1 MTSAMTSGM
10 TLGMT
15 FGMTEA
21 GAAIAFV
28 APSGFLPDP
37 STIDRSARFFTRRGW
52 RVQSGDSCFER
63 HLRFAG
69 PDELRCTELQRFAT
83 DRNIDVVMAARGGY
97 GLTRFLDRLD
107 FAAIRRAERFIVGY
121 SDFTAFNLALLARAG
136 GTSWQGPSSVDF
148 AAESPDEYT
157 VGHFFGVLQGGRHT
171 VEFAAE
177 GSPDCEA
184 RGTLWGG
191 NLALVCALLGTPYM
205 PRSRGI
211 LFLEDVNEPAYCIE
225 RMLLQL
231 LQAGVLARQRAV
243 LLGAFAPV
251 PPQANDNGF
260 DLAQVVAHLRAVCA
274 TPIVSGLPFGH
285 VPRKATVPVGKAAR
299 LAVAS
304 GSARLEFQGA

>member
-1 MTSAMTSGM
+1 
-10 TLGMT
+10 
-15 FGMTEA
+15 MTEA

-37 STIDRSARFFTRRGW
+37 SAIDRSARFFTQRGW

-69 PDELRCTELQRFAT
+69 PDDLRCAELQRFAT
-83 DRNIDVVMAARGGY
+83 DTNIDVVMAARGGY
-97 GLTRFLDRLD
+97 GLTRILERLD

-121 SDFTAFNLALLARAG
+121 SDFTAFNLAYLAQAG
-136 GTSWQGPSSVDF
+136 GTSWQGPSSLDF
-148 AAESPDEYT
+148 AAESPESFTLD
-157 VGHFFGVLQGGRHT
+157 HFFAVLQGGRQA
-171 VEFAAE
+171 VEFAAADAA
-177 GSPDCEA
+177 DCEL

-205 PRSRGI
+205 PRTRGI

-231 LQAGVLARQRAV
+231 LQAGVLGRQRAV
-243 LLGAFAPV
+243 VLGDFAPV

-260 DLAQVVAHLRAVCA
+260 DLAQVLAHLRSVCEV
-274 TPIVSGLPFGH
+274 PIVTGLPFGH
-285 VPRKATVPVGKAAR
+285 VPRKATLPVGKVAR
-299 LAVAS
+299 LAVAD
-304 GSARLEFQGA
+304 GRARLEFHGA